1 MRPPL
6 SEPELRQIE
15 AAIRDA
21 ERGTTAEIV
30 AVVAGDPV
38 GGAAWVPWSGLIA
51 LALSLPLLVVR
62 PGLGAPLLYSLQLAV
77 VLLVLFLSLIPRLRC
92 RLAPAPDRRRAARRL
107 ARDQF
112 FELGLH
118 RTSARTGVMLFVSP
132 HDRYV
137 EVIADAGVPGP
148 LPDAAW
154 QPCVDAVRAG
164 AREQRL
170 ADGLE
175 RALEL
180 LGAELRERLPGVGR
194 DRNELPD
201 RPVVL

>member
-6 SEPELRQIE
+6 SEPELQRLE
-15 AAIRDA
+15 AAVRDA

-30 AVVAGDPV
+30 VVVAADPIGV
-38 GGAAWVPWSGLIA
+38 AAWAPWSGLIA

-62 PGLGAPLLYSLQLAV
+62 PDLGAPFLYSLQLAV
-77 VLLVLFLSLIPRLRC
+77 VLLILLLTRFPRLLC
-92 RLAPAPDRRRAARRL
+92 RLAPARDRRRAARRL

-118 RTSARTGVMLFVSP
+118 LTSARTGVMLFVSP

-137 EVIADAGVPGP
+137 EVVADAGVPGP

-154 QPCVDAVRAG
+154 EPCVDAVRAG
-164 AREQRL
+164 ARERRL

-175 RALEL
+175 RALGL
-180 LGAELRERLPGVGR
+180 LGAELRERLPGVER
-194 DRNELPD
+194 DRNELPN

>member
-1 MRPPL
+1 MPR
-6 SEPELRQIE
+6 
-15 AAIRDA
+15 
-21 ERGTTAEIV
+21 
-30 AVVAGDPV
+30 AVIYCRV
-38 GGAAWVPWSGLIA
+38 STKEQTQN
-51 LALSLPLLVVR
+51 LSLPVQEQSCRTYCDREDLEVARVFVEEGESAKTTDRPDLQAMLASCRKHPGWVQFLVV
-62 PGLGAPLLYSLQLAV
+62 YSV
-77 VLLVLFLSLIPRLRC
+77 
-92 RLAPAPDRRRAARRL
+92 DRL

-154 QPCVDAVRAG
+154 RPCVDAVRAG

>member
-1 MRPPL
+1 MRAPL
-6 SEPELRQIE
+6 SEPELQRIE
-15 AAIRDA
+15 AAVRDA

-30 AVVAGDPV
+30 VVVAADPV
-38 GGAAWVPWSGLIA
+38 GGAAWAPWSGLIA
-51 LALSLPLLVVR
+51 LALSLPLVLVR
-62 PGLGAPLLYSLQLAV
+62 PDVGARLLYALQLAV
-77 VLLVLFLSLIPRLRC
+77 VLLILLLALLPRLLC
-92 RLAPAPDRRRAARRL
+92 RLAPARERQRAARRL

-118 RTSARTGVMLFVSP
+118 RTSARTGVLLFVSP

-154 QPCVDAVRAG
+154 QPCVDAVRDE
-164 AREQRL
+164 ARAQHL
-170 ADGLE
+170 AAGLE

-180 LGAELRERLPGVGR
+180 LGAELRERLPGMGD

>member
-6 SEPELRQIE
+6 TEQELQRLE
-15 AAIRDA
+15 KAVREA
-21 ERGTTAEIV
+21 ERGTSAEIV
-30 AVVAGDPV
+30 VAVAGYPV
-38 GGAAWVPWSGLIA
+38 SGSGWLPWSGLAA
-51 LALSLPLLVVR
+51 LALSVPVIVVR
-62 PGLGAPLLYSLQLAV
+62 PGLSAPLLFTLQLAV
-77 VLLVLFLSLIPRLRC
+77 VLLALLVTLVPRLRC
-92 RLAPAPDRRRAARRL
+92 RLAPENERREAVRRL

-118 RTSARTGVMLFVSP
+118 RTSAHTGILLFVSP

-154 QPCVDAVRAG
+154 QPCIDAVLAE
-164 AREQRL
+164 ARERRL
-170 ADGLE
+170 AAGLE
-175 RALEL
+175 RALEG
-180 LGAELRERLPGVGR
+180 LGTVLRERLPGTAR

-201 RPVVL
+201 RPVLL

>member
-1 MRPPL
+1 MRPTL
-6 SEPELRQIE
+6 TEQELQRLE
-15 AAIRDA
+15 AAVRKA
-21 ERGTTAEIV
+21 ERGTAAEIV
-30 AVVAGDPV
+30 VVVAGEPA
-38 GGAAWVPWSGLIA
+38 GGAAWAPWSGLIA
-51 LALSLPLLVVR
+51 LALSLPLVVAQ
-62 PGLGAPLLYSLQLAV
+62 PGLSAPLLYSLQLAV
-77 VLLVLFLSLIPRLRC
+77 VLIVLLATLVPRLRC
-92 RLAPAPDRRRAARRL
+92 RLVPTRERARAAQRL

-112 FELGLH
+112 FDLGLH
-118 RTSARTGVMLFVSP
+118 RTSGRTGVLLFVSP

-154 QPCVDAVRAG
+154 QPCVDAVRAE
-164 AREQRL
+164 ARERRL
-170 ADGLE
+170 AAGLE

-180 LGAELRERLPGVGR
+180 LGSVLRERLPGVAP